1 MKAHPLKTTGN
12 AEYTMA
18 GSFAPAGAGA
28 PTDVFGTGFTVARA
42 SAGLFTVTLTNPAI
56 RIRGGVVSLQKAAAS
71 YLFAEFGVTAVSA
84 ATPTF
89 QIRLFDAATAT
100 PTDLAAAAN
109 NRVHFIL
116 HLSEDTVQA

>member
-12 AEYTMA
+12 AEYVVA
-18 GSFAPAGAGA
+18 GSFAPAGTGA
-28 PTDVFGTGFTVARA
+28 PTDVYGTGFTVVRT

-56 RIRGGVVSLQKAAAS
+56 RIRGGTVSLQKAAAADTH
-71 YLFAEFGVTAVSA
+71 AEFGTTAVSA

-89 QIRLFDAATAT
+89 QIRVFDSATAT
-100 PTDLAAAAN
+100 ETDIAADAN
-109 NRVHFIL
+109 NRVHFLL